1 MAAKEHHRH
10 GRPGLLAV
18 AAALAVQT
26 APARAL
32 DIAFGVDLR
41 QEGWRELTF
50 RRHAATQY
58 EAEDGALSVRAE
70 QSSSMLYR
78 IVADHPLAPAPA
90 RARWEWRVDEGVGA
104 TDLTRKGGD
113 DAALALYFVF
123 ADEKTADR
131 LTRKQKSMAR
141 MLGARSATTLVYVFG
156 GASPG
161 PFTSPYISGNSRS
174 AVLRPA
180 MSARG
185 VWFEESVDLAGDHRR
200 AFGAAPQR
208 LVAIAVSSD
217 ADDTGGR
224 NVAFLRRLSVE

>member
-1 MAAKEHHRH
+1 MAAKPRCL
-10 GRPGLLAV
+10 RFRRALFAV
-18 AAALAVQT
+18 AAALAVEA

-41 QEGWRELTF
+41 EEGWRELVF
-50 RRHAATQY
+50 PRHAATQY
-58 EAEDGALSVRAE
+58 EAESGALSVRAE

-78 IVADHPLAPAPA
+78 IIADHHLAPA

-113 DAALALYFVF
+113 DAALALYFLF

-131 LTRKQKSMAR
+131 LARKQKPMAK

-156 GASPG
+156 GASRG
-161 PFTSPYISGNSRS
+161 SFRSPYISGKGRS

-217 ADDTGGR
+217 ADDTRGR

>member
-1 MAAKEHHRH
+1 MAAKNRHHHDRL
-10 GRPGLLAV
+10 GLLAV

-41 QEGWRELTF
+41 EEGWRELIF
-50 RRHAATQY
+50 HRHAATQY
-58 EAEDGALSVRAE
+58 QAENGALSVRAE

-78 IVADHPLAPAPA
+78 IIADHHPALAPA

-123 ADEKTADR
+123 ADEKTAGR
-131 LTRKQKSMAR
+131 LARKQKSMLR
-141 MLGARSATTLVYVFG
+141 MLSARSATTLVYVFG
-156 GASPG
+156 GARPG
-161 PFTSPYISGNSRS
+161 PFTSPYISGKSRS
-174 AVLRPA
+174 MVLRPA
-180 MSARG
+180 LSARG
-185 VWFEESVDLAGDHRR
+185 LWFEESVDLAGDHQR

-208 LVAIAVSSD
+208 LIAIAVSSD

-224 NVAFLRRLSVE
+224 NVAFLRRLSVD